1 MTMAGLATG
10 SFYYKGIPNLCIS
23 NMCTY
28 GNIIILYTCMYILYN
43 TIHVIQNNLRTAQ
56 LVGFAC
62 QLAYGGVN
70 ELGYM
75 QTCHRPVVD

>member
-1 MTMAGLATG
+1 
-10 SFYYKGIPNLCIS
+10 
-23 NMCTY
+23 MCTY
-28 GNIIILYTCMYILYN
+28 GNIYMYVYIYYIYNTCMYIYIYIIY

-75 QTCHRPVVD
+75 QTCHRPVVDYPAKNS